1 MNFIQY
7 GLLWHLIQAQ
17 EATQVSKIAFT
28 RWQLELFNYSENGEP
43 QS

>member
-1 MNFIQY
+1 MIFIQY

-17 EATQVSKIAFT
+17 EATQVSQPDFKC
-28 RWQLELFNYSENGEP
+28 WQLEPFNDCENGEP